1 MGLDKCVTHEST
13 ITASQRTAAQ
23 PQKSS
28 GFCLFAPPS
37 PPNPDNHWS
46 FYLNHLLSEKPKAY
60 LGQSRR
66 EAGRLIIRPL
76 NILSGLYSLSHIT
89 EQQTDMRMKIFHP
102 RNLML
107 LSYWYINYNNILIL
121 YSSKFQRILENVET
135 MWLFESKQVVV
146 LSLPFFSPSVLNI
159 CDVILN

>member
-1 MGLDKCVTHEST
+1 
-13 ITASQRTAAQ
+13 
-23 PQKSS
+23 
-28 GFCLFAPPS
+28 
-37 PPNPDNHWS
+37 
-46 FYLNHLLSEKPKAY
+46 
-60 LGQSRR
+60 
-66 EAGRLIIRPL
+66 
-76 NILSGLYSLSHIT
+76 
-89 EQQTDMRMKIFHP
+89 
-102 RNLML
+102 ML